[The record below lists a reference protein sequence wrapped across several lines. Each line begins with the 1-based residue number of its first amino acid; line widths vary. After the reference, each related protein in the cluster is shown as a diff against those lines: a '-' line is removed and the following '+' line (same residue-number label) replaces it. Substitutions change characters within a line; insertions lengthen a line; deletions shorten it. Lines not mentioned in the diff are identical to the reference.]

1 MLPTHALRSLGSVL
15 AYALLAVAT
24 TTAVATVPA
33 YAGIAVPK
41 VPAVL
46 PDDIEPM
53 APYQPQTFCD
63 PHDKPGVVAFA
74 KLLVATYT
82 DTSIVDISR
91 PCGTDTSEHYDGRAL
106 DWGAYYKNP
115 TQVQQVNAVF
125 DWLFA
130 PDAAGNP
137 NAMMRRLGIMYIIWN
152 KQIYGGWGDGGWR
165 PYACSGETACHQNHV
180 HFSFDW
186 SGALKKTSF
195 WTGVVTQP
203 MPAPIPLLVD
213 KTRKQ
218 VVRVDATRDSVTT
231 PVAVKAGAVYRL
243 TVTGTYRWAAAGAD
257 VADAVCSTAYKQ
269 PTWTAGTGHGLTIG
283 PWSGWRSMAGTGCN
297 STTHSYAM
305 SLHPKLN
312 QVLTMTIHDTDRW
325 DNRGILTVTLQRVA

>member
-1 MLPTHALRSLGSVL
+1 MLRRLLSLALLCSSVVL
-15 AYALLAVAT
+15 AFPAVPTYAA
-24 TTAVATVPA
+24 
-33 YAGIAVPK
+33 IAVPQAP
-41 VPAVL
+41 VAL
-46 PDDIEPM
+46 PGDIEPM

-74 KLLVATYT
+74 KLLTSTYP
-82 DTSIVDISR
+82 DTSTVDISR

-106 DWGAYYKNP
+106 DWGAYYKNAA
-115 TQVQQVNAVF
+115 QVKEVNATF
-125 DWLFA
+125 AWLFA

-152 KQIYGGWGDGGWR
+152 KQIYGGQNYGGQGDGGWR

-195 WTGVVTQP
+195 WTGVVMQP
-203 MPAPIPLLVD
+203 MPAPIPVLTD

-218 VVRVDATRDSVTT
+218 VIRVDATRDSVTT
-231 PVAVKAGAVYRL
+231 PVAVKAGDVYRL
-243 TVTGTYRWAAAGAD
+243 TVSGTYRWAAAGAD

-269 PTWTAGTGHGLTIG
+269 PMWTAGAGHGLTVG
-283 PWSGWRSMAGTGCN
+283 PWSGWRSTAGTGCN
-297 STTHSYAM
+297 TTTHTYAM
-305 SLHPKLN
+305 SLHPKQT
-312 QVLTMTIHDTDRW
+312 QVLTLTITDINHW
-325 DNRGILTVTLQRVA
+325 DNKGNLTVTLQRVA